1 MKFLKEIFSGVK
13 INQTIIKVI
22 QKVINGIKVRENNN
36 IIETKTDISIGKSIN
51 IFSLFFLI
59 RFYDFIN
66 LFKFISSF
74 D

>member
-1 MKFLKEIFSGVK
+1 M
-13 INQTIIKVI
+13 
-22 QKVINGIKVRENNN
+22 INGIKVREKNN

>member
-22 QKVINGIKVRENNN
+22 QKVINGIKVREKNN